1 MTVIIS
7 IDLLLLKILTYYYY
21 YLYIIFIN
29 YSLKNCRGLT
39 NYIWNNW

>member
-7 IDLLLLKILTYYYY
+7 IDLLLKILTYNYY
-21 YLYIIFIN
+21 YLYIIIN